1 MFYFIKLFFM
11 KKSAN
16 LKNFILIA
24 VILISNMSNSTG
36 QAQVPEVLQS
46 GSMEEQLDYI
56 QERTR
61 IYENFR
67 AIREDMFQL
76 VKNNSLDS
84 LNQVKADI
92 RELAVQLEEKDRNMD
107 SLNMQL
113 AGVREELNLA
123 VENRDRLFFLGIPMQ
138 KSGYNLLVWSII
150 VGLSLLFVLGLL
162 IYLRNRAVTVRT
174 LKDIDE
180 IKDEFETFRKRSR
193 ETKERLVMDHFNEL
207 KKYKNSD

>member
-1 MFYFIKLFFM
+1 M